1 MKGHRLQLSALG
13 KVVEAKVAIEVVQ
26 RLELL
31 LCQGRREDRAFNHMS
46 SAMIS
51 TETKFPRTC

>member
-1 MKGHRLQLSALG
+1 MKGHRVQLSALG
-13 KVVEAKVAIEVVQ
+13 EVVEAKVGIEVVQ

-31 LCQGRREDRAFNHMS
+31 LCQRRREECAFNHMS
-46 SAMIS
+46 SAMIP